1 METQAVSQNTTS
13 QATTQEPSSL
23 ICLAYLSTATAA
35 FDSTGLAALI
45 ETSQRNN
52 LRRGVT
58 GMLCYYDGSFLQFL
72 EGGQAEVEAT
82 LGVISGD
89 PRHPGLIEMYKQPI
103 VRRAF
108 PDWSMALMRA
118 DQLNAGQQ
126 DMLKNLRG
134 FEWRGEG
141 APAHQQ
147 ALAGFLDAFRMWL
160 R

>member
-1 METQAVSQNTTS
+1 M
-13 QATTQEPSSL
+13 
-23 ICLAYLSTATAA
+23 ICLAYLSTATAS
-35 FDSTGLAALI
+35 FDPTGLAALI

-72 EGGQAEVEAT
+72 EGEEAEVGAT

-89 PRHPGLIEMYKQPI
+89 PRHTGLIEMYKQPI
-103 VRRAF
+103 ARRAF

-126 DMLKNLRG
+126 DVLKSLRG
-134 FEWRGEG
+134 FEWRGEN
-141 APAHQQ
+141 APVHQQ